1 MAKNN
6 LDQSLVRIVTELQSL
21 NDVDIEIPLVDI
33 DDIIADNGKQYGR
46 DLIEM
51 KFVEHVKLFLD
62 AYELGDNFGKEVM
75 KNGK

>member
-6 LDQSLVRIVTELQSL
+6 LDQSLVKFVTELQSL
-21 NDVDIEIPLVDI
+21 NDVDIELPLVDI
-33 DDIIADNGKQYGR
+33 DDILVDNGKQYGQ

>member
-1 MAKNN
+1 M
-6 LDQSLVRIVTELQSL
+6 
-21 NDVDIEIPLVDI
+21 VDI
-33 DDIIADNGKQYGR
+33 DDITVDNGKQYGQ

-62 AYELGDNFGKEVM
+62 AYELGDGFGKEVM